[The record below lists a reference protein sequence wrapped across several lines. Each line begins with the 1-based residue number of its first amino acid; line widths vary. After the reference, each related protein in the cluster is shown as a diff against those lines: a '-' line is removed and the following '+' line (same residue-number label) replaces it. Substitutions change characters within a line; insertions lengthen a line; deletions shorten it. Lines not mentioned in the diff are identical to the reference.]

1 MLKKSNKT
9 LLMLAT
15 IFTSLVISGCGKKNS
30 SNSTSKGS
38 DVSVSTTN
46 PSLPSTPESV
56 SSSNT
61 SNNPSTSDGITSST
75 QTSNA
80 PSHNNPS
87 SNNPTSSEPSISN
100 SNSNDSCSPSTSS
113 DVGSSS
119 TPDPDIPPEPVY
131 EELEIKNPTN
141 THVGQTMKVI
151 GTVERTFPDVS
162 NGGLTR
168 YPNYG
173 TSLPN
178 ITDSEKD
185 AILNEDQLLRASS
198 TTYDSMDKDGNYYLN
213 NVATGEKL
221 YKHTASENMYYGS
234 VSNDEP
240 AVIKEIKITPRA
252 LGNYITGLYAPAG
265 EIIKIEISE
274 DDLNATGGLSVLIG
288 QTSQNNEKN
297 NIWKARNDFCRMPYI
312 VNEMSV
318 TSTTAYVG
326 YALGGPIYIAPK
338 LNNGR
343 SFKVTISGA
352 VEYPH
357 FIYGYTTEEEFEA
370 MKNLSA
376 PYFDFEIWDNA
387 VRHSGSKSYV
397 NLDYKNLMHVA
408 NLWMNIVKTSKQIPT
423 GSNNN
428 IGITFLYDPFI
439 AAGAAVA
446 FVGRNWCNLP
456 PDWISSS
463 LDYEAFTTNGMWGTI
478 HEYNHHF
485 QRYGFAPGDEVTNN
499 AVSLL
504 SYINY
509 TNISSKRSESDSTLT
524 DWNAYTDPSRS
535 LRETIKNSR
544 TNTAFSS
551 LSAYADII
559 HTFGPDVFIKATQLG
574 NRQGGVD
581 VWYQA
586 LSDAT
591 GYDMTYYF
599 EEMLHQSVSNDVKE
613 IYHER
618 NLPTFV
624 PVASL
629 YQTGRN
635 YLVDNQE
642 RFVETV
648 KPFQINYGK
657 EFTIDLKNHLH
668 VPDGFNYTIEEISE
682 PEFGTLEQISEKVYK
697 YIPNI
702 EHQSSGKIKVRIS
715 LEHATIN
722 TPDIT
727 LTLEFKQE
735 YIGLDAVKYTYS
747 NKVYATIDEAIAN
760 NFEGYETKT
769 EVNRYYSTF
778 MNGITPNMIGVIEG
792 KIYIP
797 SDGEYVIC
805 FRSDRGNH
813 VLYTA
818 VNNPNVTESIDS
830 SSKNNNFVSEG
841 DHVLHFNLR
850 EGDYI
855 YFKEYITS
863 SSSSDAYMELGWSK
877 VEEGKTPN
885 VVTIPSKY
893 LMNTN
898 YNYEKYSF
906 TFEEKYQ
913 RTYETSSIL
922 ADKSK
927 QSIVDCNYAPWDN
940 NYKIENIIDG
950 NNNTSFHS
958 VNGKLISSEPFI
970 LTVDLGDIYDCNTL
984 YITGYD
990 RTERHMP
997 ITFKLYGG
1005 TSLDDMELL
1014 GDYTDHPY
1022 ENRNMTVKF
1031 DLTKIRYYRLVVTD
1045 TDTHRYVAISEINMG
1060 LDFKGLEQS
1069 PDVATYYNFK
1079 LNYDVLST
1087 YGHIIEGDGYLLY
1100 SFTGTQF
1107 GLFTIQNNDCRIKIE
1122 IDDGEAIEIDLDQ
1135 SSYKKLTYISELLN
1149 NGEHIAKITV
1159 ISGTLMVD
1167 SFTYCQ

>member
-1 MLKKSNKT
+1 MLKRKT
-9 LLMLAT
+9 LLVLTT
-15 IFTSLVISGCGKKNS
+15 ICTSLIISGCSRSRTSTSVSTGPGDLSTSNPTPPSPTTGSTSNNNS
-30 SNSTSKGS
+30 TSDSSTNTSIPNSASNST
-38 DVSVSTTN
+38 
-46 PSLPSTPESV
+46 LP
-56 SSSNT
+56 
-61 SNNPSTSDGITSST
+61 
-75 QTSNA
+75 
-80 PSHNNPS
+80 
-87 SNNPTSSEPSISN
+87 SN
-100 SNSNDSCSPSTSS
+100 SNSIGPDSTSENS
-113 DVGSSS
+113 SSSSINPDVGSSGTSNSEIGSSS
-119 TPDPDIPPEPVY
+119 TPNPDLPPEILY
-131 EELEIKNPTN
+131 EELQIQNPTN

-151 GTVERTFPDVS
+151 GNVKRTIPEVS

-168 YPNYG
+168 YPTYG

-185 AILNEDQLLRASS
+185 AILNEDQLIRASS

-213 NVATGEKL
+213 SIATGEKL

-234 VSNDEP
+234 VSDDEP
-240 AVIKEIKITPRA
+240 AVIKEIEINPRP

-265 EIIKIEISE
+265 EVIKIEISE
-274 DDLNATGGLSVLIG
+274 DDLKTTGGLSVLIG

-318 TSTTAYVG
+318 KSTTTYVG
-326 YALGGPIYIAPK
+326 YALGGPIYISPK
-338 LNNGR
+338 TNNNKP
-343 SFKVTISGA
+343 FKVTISGA

-370 MKNLSA
+370 MKGLSA

-387 VRHSGSKSYV
+387 VRHSGSKKYV
-397 NLDYKNLMHVA
+397 NFDYENLMHVA
-408 NLWMNIVKTSKQIPT
+408 KLWMNIVKTSKQAPT
-423 GSNNN
+423 GSNSN

-463 LDYEAFTTNGMWGTI
+463 LDYETFTSNGMWGTI

-499 AVSLL
+499 AISLL

-535 LRETIKNSR
+535 LRETIKKSQDG
-544 TNTAFSS
+544 TPISS

-559 HTFGPDVFIKATQLG
+559 HTFGVDTFIKATQLG

-581 VWYQA
+581 TWYRA

-599 EEMLHQSVSNDVKE
+599 EEMLHQTVSTDIKME
-613 IYHER
+613 YQSR
-618 NLPTFV
+618 NLPIFV
-624 PVASL
+624 PIASL

-635 YLVDNQE
+635 YLENNQE
-642 RFVETV
+642 VFVETV
-648 KPFQINYGK
+648 KPFQIDYGK
-657 EFTIDLKNHLH
+657 EFIVDLENHLH
-668 VPDGFNYTIEEISE
+668 VPTGFNYTIEEISK
-682 PEFGTLEQISEKVYK
+682 PEFGTLEKISTNVYK
-697 YIPNI
+697 YIPDV
-702 EHQSSGKIKVRIS
+702 EHQSSGKIKVRVS
-715 LEHATIN
+715 LTHATIN

-727 LTLEFKQE
+727 LSLEFKQE
-735 YIGLDAVKYTYS
+735 YAGLDAVKYIYS
-747 NKVYATIDEAIAN
+747 SKKYATIDDAIAN
-760 NFEGYETKT
+760 NFEGYESKV
-769 EVNRYYSTF
+769 ELNKYYSTF
-778 MNGITPNMIGVIEG
+778 MNGIAPTMIGVIEG

-797 SDGEYVIC
+797 SDGHYVIC

-813 VLYTA
+813 VLYTGINTKDLTETIDTTLG
-818 VNNPNVTESIDS
+818 NNTFRSDENQ
-830 SSKNNNFVSEG
+830 
-841 DHVLHFNLR
+841 HVIHYDLN
-850 EGDYI
+850 EGDYL

-863 SSSSDAYMELGWSK
+863 SSSQDAYMELGWSK

-893 LMNTN
+893 LMNKN
-898 YNYEKYSF
+898 YNYEKYGF
-906 TFEEKYQ
+906 TYDEKYE
-913 RTYETSSIL
+913 RTYEISSIL
-922 ADKSK
+922 ADKAK
-927 QSIVDCNYAPWDN
+927 QSIIDCNYAPWGD

-950 NNNTSFHS
+950 NDGTSYHS
-958 VNGKLISSEPFI
+958 VDGKLISSEPFT
-970 LTVDLGDIYDCNTL
+970 LTIDLGDNYDCNTL

-990 RTERHMP
+990 RAEKHMP

-1005 TSLDDMELL
+1005 TSLDNMELL
-1014 GDYTDHPY
+1014 GDYVNHPF
-1022 ENRNMTVKF
+1022 ENRNMTVRF

-1045 TDTHRYVAISEINMG
+1045 TDTHRYVALSEINMG
-1060 LDFKGLEQS
+1060 LDFKGIEQS

-1079 LNYDVLST
+1079 LNYDMLST
-1087 YGHIIEGDGYLLY
+1087 YGHVIEGDGYLMY

-1122 IDDGEAIEIDLDQ
+1122 IDGSEAIELDLDC
-1135 SSYKKLTYISELLN
+1135 SSSKKLAYISKLLE
-1149 NGEHIAKITV
+1149 NGEHTIKITV
-1159 ISGTLMVD
+1159 ISGILVVD
-1167 SFTYCQ
+1167 SFTYRK

>member
-1 MLKKSNKT
+1 MFKRNKKT
-9 LLMLAT
+9 LLMITT
-15 IFTSLVISGCGKKNS
+15 IFTSLVISGCSCSPSRSSNSDPMSDLVSSNPTPPSPTTGSDSVNNSTNNSVSDSLASNTVSDSAPSSNLPSSNSSSNGSTSVGPNS
-30 SNSTSKGS
+30 SN
-38 DVSVSTTN
+38 
-46 PSLPSTPESV
+46 
-56 SSSNT
+56 
-61 SNNPSTSDGITSST
+61 
-75 QTSNA
+75 
-80 PSHNNPS
+80 
-87 SNNPTSSEPSISN
+87 
-100 SNSNDSCSPSTSS
+100 NDSCSSLIPDSGSTS
-113 DVGSSS
+113 
-119 TPDPDIPPEPVY
+119 TPEPDIPPEILY
-131 EELEIKNPTN
+131 EQLEIKNPTN

-151 GTVERTFPDVS
+151 GNVERTIPEVS
-162 NGGLTR
+162 NEGLTR
-168 YPNYG
+168 YPTYG

-178 ITDSEKD
+178 ITDNEKD
-185 AILNEDQLLRASS
+185 AILSEDQLLRASS

-213 NVATGEKL
+213 SVATGKKL

-234 VSNDEP
+234 VSDDEP
-240 AVIKEIKITPRA
+240 AVIKEIQINPRP

-265 EIIKIEISE
+265 EIIKIEISD
-274 DDLNATGGLSVLIG
+274 DDLKATGGLSVLIG

-318 TSTTAYVG
+318 TSTISYVG
-326 YALGGPIYIAPK
+326 YALGGPIYISPK
-338 LNNGR
+338 LNNGH

-370 MKNLSA
+370 MKGLSA

-387 VRHSGSKSYV
+387 VRHSGSKRYV
-397 NLDYKNLMHVA
+397 NMDYKNLMLVSK
-408 NLWMNIVKTSKQIPT
+408 LWMNIVKTSKQVPT
-423 GSNNN
+423 GSNSN

-456 PDWISSS
+456 PDWITSS
-463 LDYEAFTTNGMWGTI
+463 LDYEAFTSNGMWGTI

-499 AVSLL
+499 AINLL

-535 LRETIKNSR
+535 LRETIKKSQEG
-544 TNTAFSS
+544 TPISS
-551 LSAYADII
+551 LNAYADII
-559 HTFGPDVFIKATQLG
+559 HTFGVDTFIKATQLG

-581 VWYQA
+581 VWYRA
-586 LSDAT
+586 LSEAT

-599 EEMLHQSVSNDVKE
+599 EEMLHQTISLDVKTE
-613 IYHER
+613 YQSR
-618 NLPTFV
+618 NLPVFV

-629 YQTGRN
+629 YQTGRSYFVN
-635 YLVDNQE
+635 NQE
-642 RFVETV
+642 LFVETV
-648 KPFQINYGK
+648 KPFQIKYGK
-657 EFTIDLKNHLH
+657 EFMIDLENHLH
-668 VPDGFNYTIEEISE
+668 VPSGFSYTIEEISE
-682 PEFGTLEQISEKVYK
+682 PEFGTLEKASANVYK
-697 YIPNI
+697 YIPDI
-702 EHQSSGKIKVRIS
+702 EHQSSGKIKVKIS

-722 TPDIT
+722 TPDVT

-735 YIGLDAVKYTYS
+735 YAGLDAIKYIYSSKKYT
-747 NKVYATIDEAIAN
+747 TIDDAIAN
-760 NFEGYETKT
+760 NFEGYESKT
-769 EVNRYYSTF
+769 ELNKYYSTF
-778 MNGITPNMIGVIEG
+778 MNGIAPNMIGVIEG

-797 SDGEYVIC
+797 EDGEYVIC

-818 VNNPNVTESIDS
+818 INSPDVTEKIDS

-841 DHVLHFNLR
+841 DHVLRFNLH
-850 EGDYI
+850 EGDYL

-863 SSSSDAYMELGWSK
+863 SSNSDAYMELGWSK
-877 VEEGKTPN
+877 IEEGKTPN
-885 VVTIPSKY
+885 VVSIPSKY

-898 YNYEKYSF
+898 YNYEKYGF
-906 TFEEKYQ
+906 TFEEKYK

-927 QSIVDCNYAPWDN
+927 QSIVDCNYAPWGDS
-940 NYKIENIIDG
+940 YKIENVIDG
-950 NNNTSFHS
+950 NDNTSFHS
-958 VNGKLISSEPFI
+958 VNGKLISSEPFT
-970 LTVDLGDIYDCNTL
+970 LTIDLGDNYDCDTL

-990 RTERHMP
+990 RAERHMP

-1005 TSLDDMELL
+1005 TSLDEMELL
-1014 GDYTDHPY
+1014 GDYVNHPF

-1060 LDFKGLEQS
+1060 LDFKGIEQS

-1079 LNYDVLST
+1079 INYETLST
-1087 YGHIIEGDGYLLY
+1087 YGHVIEGDGYLIY
-1100 SFTGTQF
+1100 SFSGTQF
-1107 GLFTIQNNDCRIKIE
+1107 GLFTIQNNDCIIEIE
-1122 IDDGEAIEIDLDQ
+1122 IDNGKTIEINLAQ
-1135 SSYKKLTYISELLN
+1135 SSSKKLTYISELLSS
-1149 NGEHIAKITV
+1149 GEHTIKIKV
-1159 ISGTLMVD
+1159 LSGTLTID
-1167 SFTYCQ
+1167 SFTYRQ